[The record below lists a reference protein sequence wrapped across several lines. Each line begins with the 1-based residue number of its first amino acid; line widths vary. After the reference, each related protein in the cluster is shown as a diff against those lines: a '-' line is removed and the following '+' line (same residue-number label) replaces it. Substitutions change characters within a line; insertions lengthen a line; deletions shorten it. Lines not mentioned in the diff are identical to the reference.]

1 MSSGKLQVEKFEA
14 RQTPFGLQFKRVVE
28 KKCSPVSSQIAA
40 YAELDQEATERRL

>member
-28 KKCSPVSSQIAA
+28 KKCSPVSNQIAV
-40 YAELDQEATERRL
+40 YAAEDQEINERRL